1 MTHGAGWAVCP
12 WGIDLRFGAGGTAT
26 VREGV
31 QMADADGHY
40 AFTHGGAD
48 EGRRLDLL
56 AARLDPL
63 TKRRIGLL
71 GLAPDV
77 CCLEVGSGRGSI
89 VRWLSQDVAPL
100 RAGHRDWRADRLPVR
115 AIDCRT

>member
-1 MTHGAGWAVCP
+1 MIVGHPTWPVSRSTSPATASSASGRGHWLLARRPIRPGRDLLLRLLRGGCRVTHGAGWAVCP

-48 EGRRLDLL
+48 EGRRL
-56 AARLDPL
+56 
-63 TKRRIGLL
+63 
-71 GLAPDV
+71 
-77 CCLEVGSGRGSI
+77 
-89 VRWLSQDVAPL
+89 
-100 RAGHRDWRADRLPVR
+100 
-115 AIDCRT
+115 